1 MTSYVITKTKERV
14 KKFFTIEQGRSV
26 WTNERSEAI
35 RFANKKS
42 AQMLID
48 ADWVIPG
55 KDKGTPEPC

>member
-1 MTSYVITKTKERV
+1 MSYFITKTKERV
-14 KKFFTIEQGRSV
+14 KMFFTVEQGRSV
-26 WTNERSEAI
+26 WTNKQSQAM

-55 KDKGTPEPC
+55 KDKGAPELC